1 MDYSKIMTSILLM
14 IAVICTIAV
23 PVLLAAACVRAFA
36 HKPVRYMLHGAFIM
50 LVLAVSAFVLSS
62 MLVRLS

>member
-1 MDYSKIMTSILLM
+1 M

-36 HKPVRYMLHGAFIM
+36 HKPVRYMLHGALIM

-62 MLVRLS
+62 MLGRLS

>member
-1 MDYSKIMTSILLM
+1 M

-36 HKPVRYMLHGAFIM
+36 HKPVKYLMHGALIM
-50 LVLAVSAFVLSS
+50 LVLAISAFILSS
-62 MLVRLS
+62 MLGRFS